1 MQSLLLSRKFSL
13 LLCLQHRLCQPRP
26 NHLLNLREPI

>member
-1 MQSLLLSRKFSL
+1 MQALLLSQKFCPL
-13 LLCLQHRLCQPRP
+13 RLQHRLCQPRT